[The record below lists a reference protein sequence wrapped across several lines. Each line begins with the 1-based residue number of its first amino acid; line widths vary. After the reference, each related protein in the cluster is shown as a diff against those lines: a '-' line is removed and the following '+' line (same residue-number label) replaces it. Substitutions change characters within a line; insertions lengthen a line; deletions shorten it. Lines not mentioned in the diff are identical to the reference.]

1 MRRATV
7 VAKGKG
13 TTMTPI
19 RVTVWSEF
27 RHEKKSPK
35 VGAIY
40 PDGMHGA
47 IAAGLRDAGFEVR
60 TATLDEPQ
68 HGLTDEVLEST
79 DVLVWWGHLAHGEV
93 DDAIVDKVHKR
104 VLDGMG
110 FIPLHS
116 AHFSK
121 PFKKLMGTSCD
132 LLWREADETERLW
145 VVSPGHPIVEG
156 IGPYIELESEEMY
169 GEFFDIPEPD
179 TLVFLSWFEGGN
191 VFRSGCCYQRGS
203 GKIFYFRPGH
213 ETYGTYFNPEIRR
226 VIANAVK
233 WAAPVAGPER
243 KFGNQKES
251 LSPIAPR

>member
-1 MRRATV
+1 
-7 VAKGKG
+7 
-13 TTMTPI
+13 MTL

-27 RHEKKSPK
+27 RHEKKNPK

-40 PDGMHGA
+40 PNGMHGA
-47 IAAGLRDAGFEVR
+47 IAEGLREAGFEVR

-68 HGLTDEVLEST
+68 HGLSDEVLANT

-93 DDAIVDKVHKR
+93 DDAIVTKVHQR
-104 VLDGMG
+104 IMDGMG

-121 PFKKLMGTSCD
+121 VFKKLMGTSCD

-156 IGPYIELESEEMY
+156 IGPYIELEAEEMY

-179 TLVFLSWFEGGN
+179 TLVFISWFEGGN
-191 VFRSGCCYQRGS
+191 VFRSGCCYQRGN

-226 VIANAVK
+226 VIANAVR
-233 WAAPVAGPER
+233 WAAPTAGPTR
-243 KFGNQKES
+243 HFGNQKEP

>member
-1 MRRATV
+1 MTHMATL
-7 VAKGKG
+7 
-13 TTMTPI
+13 

-27 RHEKKSPK
+27 RHEKKNPK

-40 PDGMHGA
+40 PQGMHGA
-47 IAAGLRDAGFEVR
+47 IADGLREYGFDVR
-60 TATLDEPQ
+60 TATLDEPM
-68 HGLTDEVLEST
+68 HGLTDEVLANT
-79 DVLVWWGHLAHGEV
+79 DVLVWWGHLAHHEV
-93 DDAIVDKVHKR
+93 DDAIVAKVHQR
-104 VLDGMG
+104 ILDGMG

-121 PFKKLMGTSCD
+121 VFKKLMGTGCD

-169 GEFFDIPEPD
+169 GEFFDIPEPE
-179 TLVFLSWFEGGN
+179 TLVFVSWFEGGN

-233 WAAPVAGPER
+233 WAAPTAGPAR
-243 KFGNQKES
+243 KFGNQKEP
-251 LSPIAPR
+251 LSPISPR

>member
-1 MRRATV
+1 
-7 VAKGKG
+7 
-13 TTMTPI
+13 MTL

-27 RHEKKSPK
+27 RHEKKNPK

-40 PDGMHGA
+40 PNGMHGA
-47 IAAGLRDAGFEVR
+47 IAEGLREAGFEVR

-68 HGLTDEVLEST
+68 HGLTDEVLATT

-93 DDAIVDKVHKR
+93 DDAIVTKVHQR
-104 VLDGMG
+104 IMDGMG

-121 PFKKLMGTSCD
+121 VFKKLMGTSCD

-156 IGPYIELESEEMY
+156 IGPYIELEAEEMY

-179 TLVFLSWFEGGN
+179 TLVFISWFEGGN
-191 VFRSGCCYQRGS
+191 VFRSGCCYQRGN

-233 WAAPVAGPER
+233 WAALTAGPTR
-243 KFGNQKES
+243 HFGNQKEP